1 MTRNGKRILGT
12 SADRTRRIHMTDEMI
27 KDKEAIIRVIQII
40 ARKIVKEG
48 GGDIKFIKGDK
59 T

>member
-1 MTRNGKRILGT
+1 MTRNGKRILET
-12 SADRTRRIHMTDEMI
+12 SADRTRRIHMTDEVI

-48 GGDIKFIKGDK
+48 GGDVKFIKGDK

>member
-1 MTRNGKRILGT
+1 
-12 SADRTRRIHMTDEMI
+12 MTDEVN

-48 GGDIKFIKGDK
+48 GRDVKFIKENK

>member
-1 MTRNGKRILGT
+1 MMRNGKRILET
-12 SADRTRRIHMTDEMI
+12 SASRTRRTHMTDEMT

-48 GGDIKFIKGDK
+48 GGDVKFIKK
-59 T
+59 EKI